1 MVSAH
6 SIRNHRRASVFTV
19 SAQRGKQLGEKYMCT
34 ETSGKFEKSRQNY
47 IYDKA
52 GLCRSSCFVT
62 VEEGHQEMISSF
74 SGLST
79 ITSRRERKRDH
90 QCQGRVGT
98 KKEMC
103 CSVVLIPPC
112 SHKGR
117 TIICWWCTCVTQSFS
132 ALQPAVQLLTV
143 WLFITHHPAYKAAAA
158 TLRVVAVSCDLQ
170 Q

>member
-52 GLCRSSCFVT
+52 GLCHSSCFVT

-98 KKEMC
+98 KKMC

-117 TIICWWCTCVTQSFS
+117 TQLSADDVPVWPRASQLCSQQSSCWLCGCLLPITLHIRQQ
-132 ALQPAVQLLTV
+132 LQL
-143 WLFITHHPAYKAAAA
+143 
-158 TLRVVAVSCDLQ
+158 SE
-170 Q
+170 